1 MGGKGRTMTLV
12 RRVVAAAVC
21 MAAATTAA
29 LSATAPVRAAV
40 PPPTSPSLG
49 WLHVEHPG
57 GGRRPYIAD
66 AAGREVIL
74 RGANTTG
81 LYRNHDDED
90 RYPGTAAKP
99 QDPAA
104 YEGTCPVNDGRW
116 GDPPMCQVD
125 AGGGPW
131 SSAADDSRDDL
142 SQMRALGWNFVRLAI
157 TWEQVEPEPGRYD
170 QQFVERVAQVVR
182 WAEEQGIYVLVDFHQ
197 DNYGDIPRPTPRTDP
212 GFPPLWTRPTGQA
225 DGPPRW
231 AVMTDGKPNVNP
243 LGFSVLSPAVL
254 RAFTSFW
261 SNRIPPV
268 PQGDAPGP
276 GLQDHYIGAVAAV
289 AKRLRDEPAV
299 TGIEIMNEPQPGEF
313 DFMAMARDRLY
324 PFYARVI
331 QAVTGVRDG
340 LPTCPVEAPTSQD
353 GTCAYPDLGVHDTR
367 HAIYF
372 EPNAFRNIV
381 DFAVQPNRPFTT
393 YPEIVYA
400 PHVYTHIFTLDRVL
414 FRIPPEQ
421 ATWPPYSFAMQT
433 ADAEAKAMDAALV
446 VTEFGGPDREFP
458 GVVEHTVAQMDRYGV
473 GATAW
478 EWKNNCGLEPSCGA
492 DEQGRWTVYA
502 SGGPG
507 AHPPQN
513 GPLLPGHLAS
523 LARVYPRLTAG
534 HLDSWTFDPGMGTFS
549 MSASSTTAVT
559 VGDRRHETLVV
570 APPPV
575 ASGTFA
581 VSGAAVLDEVVTN
594 PDGSRWAWVA
604 PTGTG
609 TGAYSVTLAT

>member
-1 MGGKGRTMTLV
+1 MTLA
-12 RRVVAAAVC
+12 RRVVAAATSVV
-21 MAAATTAA
+21 AATTVGLAFCTPTPASAA
-29 LSATAPVRAAV
+29 SAADADAEPTT
-40 PPPTSPSLG
+40 PPLG

-57 GGRRPYIAD
+57 GGRRPFVAD
-66 AAGREVIL
+66 ASGRVVIL

-90 RYPGTAAKP
+90 RYPGTEPKP

-104 YEGTCPVNDGRW
+104 YEGTCPANDGRW
-116 GDPPMCQVD
+116 GDPPVCQVD
-125 AGGGPW
+125 AGAGPW
-131 SSAADDSRDDL
+131 TSAGDDSRNDL

-170 QQFVERVAQVVR
+170 AQFVERVAQVVR

-197 DNYGDIPRPTPRTDP
+197 DNYGDIERPTPRTDA

-231 AVMTDGKPNVNP
+231 AVMTDGKPNVNL
-243 LGFSVLSPAVL
+243 LGFSVLSPAVS

-261 SNRIPPV
+261 FNRVAPV

-289 AKRLRDEPAV
+289 TRRLRDAPAV
-299 TGIEIMNEPQPGEF
+299 AGIEIMNEPQPGEVGF
-313 DFMAMARDRLY
+313 TAMARDLLY

-340 LPTCPVEAPTSQD
+340 LPTCPAEAPTSHD
-353 GTCAYPDLGVHDTR
+353 GSCAYPDLGVRDTR
-367 HAIYF
+367 HAFYF
-372 EPNAFRNIV
+372 EPNAFRNLV
-381 DFAVQPNRPFTT
+381 DISVQPNRPFTT

-414 FRIPPEQ
+414 FRIPPER
-421 ATWPPYSFAMQT
+421 AVWPSYAFALQT
-433 ADAEAKAMDAALV
+433 ADVEAKAMGAALV

-458 GVVEHTVAQMDRYGV
+458 TVTEHTVAQMDRFGV
-473 GATAW
+473 GATVW
-478 EWKNNCGLEPSCGA
+478 DWKNNCGLEASCGA
-492 DEQGRWTVYA
+492 DEPGRWTVYA

-507 AHPPQN
+507 PHPPQN
-513 GPLLPGHLAS
+513 GPLLPGHVAT

-534 HLDSWTFDPGMGTFS
+534 RLDAWTFDPASGAFA
-549 MSASSTTAVT
+549 MSASSDGAVT
-559 VGDRRHETLVV
+559 VGDREHETLVV
-570 APPPV
+570 APPRV

-581 VSGAAVLDEVVTN
+581 VSGAAALDGVVTN

-604 PTGTG
+604 PSGA
-609 TGAYSVTLAT
+609 GAYSITLG